1 MYKFEIPV
9 LRTLAYHASDEKY
22 LTITVR
28 ADESTMIRF
37 KRLLFM
43 MQHAS
48 NVGHSGLFAM
58 TVDGDG
64 AEYIQVEEGLD
75 FASLPDI
82 KEGYQKYGGQDVEIA
97 TDEGY
102 RFANFQR

>member
-1 MYKFEIPV
+1 MID
-9 LRTLAYHASDEKY
+9 LHRAWHSSDEQSINIKV
-22 LTITVR
+22 I

-43 MQHAS
+43 MQHAG

-64 AEYIQVEEGLD
+64 SEYIRVEGID
-75 FASLPDI
+75 FASLPEI
-82 KEGYQKYGGQDVEIA
+82 REGYQKYGGQDVEIA

-102 RFANFQR
+102 RFANLQR